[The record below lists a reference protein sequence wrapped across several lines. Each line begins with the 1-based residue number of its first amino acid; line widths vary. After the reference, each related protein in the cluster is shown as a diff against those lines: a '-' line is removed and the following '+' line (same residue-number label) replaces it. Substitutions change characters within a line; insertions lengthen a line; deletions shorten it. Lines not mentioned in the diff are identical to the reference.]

1 MAHNTTVSLLN
12 ELAEGHDE
20 EVHEWRDA
28 LVKTID
34 KPSNQEVWSLH
45 LSIKSYRLYWG
56 GGLCMILQYQGGRPS
71 HYI

>member
-34 KPSNQEVWSLH
+34 KPSNQEV
-45 LSIKSYRLYWG
+45 
-56 GGLCMILQYQGGRPS
+56 
-71 HYI
+71 